1 MKPFHAKLWLIGAAT
16 YGFAT
21 LIFLY
26 VVFFAGDESNVAGSY
41 YQSQVAT
48 VGTQGKPSA
57 PTRQAKPASDSALA
71 AQLGSSEPSPPNS
84 MSVPPPVA
92 QPNITQLPVNVPGT
106 AVVAT
111 AAPATVS
118 DWKAQTAAKET
129 TDDASKEHEGTSK
142 VITSVSIRSG
152 PSTSSPVV
160 GTASAGS
167 RVLVSAARSGWA
179 RITEPTSGR
188 EGWVYSRFL
197 STQFDEGE
205 VSISQ
210 VKRPNS
216 HARTVEPEDRQSPIA
231 EAKPKERRTA
241 PLPTQRGWNSEI
253 DRRNEDLVLLEPQ
266 RRGLLQRFRERRGPV
281 VVESP
286 H

>member
-1 MKPFHAKLWLIGAAT
+1 
-16 YGFAT
+16 
-21 LIFLY
+21 
-26 VVFFAGDESNVAGSY
+26 
-41 YQSQVAT
+41 
-48 VGTQGKPSA
+48 
-57 PTRQAKPASDSALA
+57 
-71 AQLGSSEPSPPNS
+71 
-84 MSVPPPVA
+84 
-92 QPNITQLPVNVPGT
+92 
-106 AVVAT
+106 
-111 AAPATVS
+111 
-118 DWKAQTAAKET
+118 
-129 TDDASKEHEGTSK
+129 